1 LNDSD
6 GDEFV
11 DVDSDSISPEH
22 VPKESESQR
31 EKELMNKM
39 KNALP
44 EETVTLGTNEA
55 YCELCRLKLSGDIEI
70 SVVSE
75 RFVYH

>member
-1 LNDSD
+1 
-6 GDEFV
+6 
-11 DVDSDSISPEH
+11 
-22 VPKESESQR
+22 
-31 EKELMNKM
+31 MNKM

>member
-1 LNDSD
+1 MNDSD

-55 YCELCRLKLSGDIEI
+55 CCELCRLKLSGDIEI